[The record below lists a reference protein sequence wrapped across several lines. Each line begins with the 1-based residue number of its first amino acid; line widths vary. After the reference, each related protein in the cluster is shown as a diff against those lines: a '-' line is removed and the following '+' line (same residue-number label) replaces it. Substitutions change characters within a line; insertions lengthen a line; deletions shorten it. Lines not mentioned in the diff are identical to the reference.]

1 MHWRSGDCQGLRM
14 TRRGWVVFG
23 AVGGA
28 GGFALA
34 GGAAV
39 WITGT
44 ISRYW
49 PQWLLGSAMTG
60 LVVGGLV
67 GSRAPRTTRLSR
79 VVFGAICGAAAGAT
93 VLGSL
98 FLFAEVTSD
107 DPTSGLAAFL
117 TGVAVGGIAGL
128 LLGGLAGYATSRSD
142 T

>member
-1 MHWRSGDCQGLRM
+1 M
-14 TRRGWVVFG
+14 TRRGWIVFG

-44 ISRYW
+44 ISTYW
-49 PQWLLGSAMTG
+49 PRWLFGSAVTG
-60 LVVGGLV
+60 IVIGALM
-67 GSRAPRTTRLSR
+67 GSRAPRTARLSR
-79 VVFGAICGAAAGAT
+79 VVFGAIFGAAAGAV

-98 FLFAEVTSD
+98 FLFAEATSD

-117 TGVAVGGIAGL
+117 TGVAVGAVAGL
-128 LLGGLAGYATSRSD
+128 LVGGLAGYATGRSD
-142 T
+142 R